1 VNSLR
6 EEKQERDDAQKSQSS
21 SGGEGHGFLSS
32 LISAKKQS
40 VVLTSRGS
48 EQRLSLKSM
57 NFLEDL
63 LRKSIPELS
72 KRFVERRR
80 PVPKGLLEALD
91 VDRRQGAQ
99 QLAKRIRERY
109 RENRSEGQRLHFLL
123 RFEIEL
129 WAQGYGFVA
138 GVDEAGMAPLAGPV
152 VAGAVI
158 LPQNY
163 KLRGLNDSKKIL
175 DPEKRDELAIQIKQD
190 AICWSVGVAEV
201 EEIDKINIYHAGLLA
216 MRRAVEGLSAKP
228 DFILVDAR
236 KIPHCD
242 TPQRG
247 IIRGDALSAS
257 IAAASII
264 AKTTRDAHM
273 LELDQQYS
281 GYGLASHK
289 GYPTPEH
296 CHALKSLG
304 ALPIHRRSFAR
315 VREALGLDPVQSDL
329 FPAPI
334 EETMVAAESFE
345 VGDSFTVEE
354 SLQVTSSDGFITE
367 RVQTEAEV

>member
-1 VNSLR
+1 M
-6 EEKQERDDAQKSQSS
+6 SS
-21 SGGEGHGFLSS
+21 
-32 LISAKKQS
+32 
-40 VVLTSRGS
+40 
-48 EQRLSLKSM
+48 
-57 NFLEDL
+57 LEDL
-63 LRKSIPELS
+63 LNKSIPELS
-72 KRFVERRR
+72 DIFVRRQR
-80 PVPKGLLEALD
+80 RVPKGLLEALD

-129 WAQGYGFVA
+129 WTQGFGFVA

-152 VAGAVI
+152 VAGAAI

-175 DPEKRDELAIQIKQD
+175 DPEKRDELAVQIKQD
-190 AICWSVGVAEV
+190 AICWSVGFAEV

-216 MRRAVEGLSAKP
+216 MQRAVRGLTSQP

-236 KIPHCD
+236 KIPNCT

-273 LELDQQYS
+273 LEMDRLYA

-296 CHALKSLG
+296 CRALKELG
-304 ALPIHRRSFAR
+304 AVPIHRRSFGR
-315 VREALGLDPVQSDL
+315 VREALGLDPIQAEL
-329 FPAPI
+329 F
-334 EETMVAAESFE
+334 EEVSEELAVEAAAA
-345 VGDSFTVEE
+345 
-354 SLQVTSSDGFITE
+354 Q
-367 RVQTEAEV
+367 AH

>member
-1 VNSLR
+1 M
-6 EEKQERDDAQKSQSS
+6 SS
-21 SGGEGHGFLSS
+21 
-32 LISAKKQS
+32 
-40 VVLTSRGS
+40 
-48 EQRLSLKSM
+48 
-57 NFLEDL
+57 LEDL
-63 LRKSIPELS
+63 LNKSIPELS
-72 KRFVERRR
+72 DLFVRRR
-80 PVPKGLLEALD
+80 RRVPKGLLEALD
-91 VDRRQGAQ
+91 VDKRQGAQ
-99 QLAKRIRERY
+99 QLAKRIRSRY
-109 RENRSEGQRLHFLL
+109 RDNRSEGQRLHFLL
-123 RFEIEL
+123 RFEIDL
-129 WAQGYGFVA
+129 WAQGYGMIA

-175 DPEKRDELAIQIKQD
+175 DPEKRDELAQQIKQD
-190 AICWSVGVAEV
+190 AVCWSVGVAEV

-216 MRRAVEGLSAKP
+216 MQRAVQGLSSQP

-236 KIPHCD
+236 RIPNTQ

-273 LELDQQYS
+273 LEMDQLYS

-296 CHALKSLG
+296 CRALQDLG

-315 VREALGLDPVQSDL
+315 VRQALGLDPVQADL
-329 FPAPI
+329 F
-334 EETMVAAESFE
+334 ETSA
-345 VGDSFTVEE
+345 
-354 SLQVTSSDGFITE
+354 
-367 RVQTEAEV
+367 

>member
-1 VNSLR
+1 MNS
-6 EEKQERDDAQKSQSS
+6 
-21 SGGEGHGFLSS
+21 
-32 LISAKKQS
+32 
-40 VVLTSRGS
+40 
-48 EQRLSLKSM
+48 
-57 NFLEDL
+57 LEDL
-63 LRKSIPELS
+63 LSKSIPELS
-72 KRFVERRR
+72 DLYLRRQR
-80 PVPKGLLEALD
+80 SVPKGLLEALD

-99 QLAKRIRERY
+99 QLARRIRERY
-109 RENRSEGQRLHFLL
+109 RENRAEGQRLHFLL

-129 WAQGYGFVA
+129 WSQGYGMVA

-152 VAGAVI
+152 VAGAVV

-175 DPEKRDELAIQIKQD
+175 DPEKRDELALQIKQD
-190 AICWSVGVAEV
+190 AICWSVGIAEV

-216 MRRAVEGLSAKP
+216 MQRAVQGLSAQP

-236 KIPHCD
+236 KIPNCQ

-273 LELDQQYS
+273 LELDQIYS
-281 GYGLASHK
+281 GYGLATHK

-296 CHALKSLG
+296 CRALQALG

-315 VREALGLDPVQSDL
+315 VRQALGLDPIQPEL
-329 FPAPI
+329 FATD
-334 EETMVAAESFE
+334 EEIPQEMTME
-345 VGDSFTVEE
+345 
-354 SLQVTSSDGFITE
+354 TS
-367 RVQTEAEV
+367 A